1 MNKVSKTNPA
11 WFVGESSA
19 YRLHL
24 VYKPDLDF
32 LRSKESALHEDLAET
47 IKKFNKQSKKISLVF
62 APAKYITQ
70 KELLKDYSI
79 QFCQLPYDIHKIMGA

>member
-1 MNKVSKTNPA
+1 M
-11 WFVGESSA
+11 
-19 YRLHL
+19 HL

-70 KELLKDYSI
+70 KELLKDYNI